1 MKDKLSHLIKN
12 IGIPRITIVTL
23 LIVIYI
29 AAYYLGLNVPALF
42 SDNLVRMGMN
52 GILVLAMV
60 PGILSGTG
68 LNFGL
73 PLGVICGIIGGLVS
87 IEFQV
92 TGLAGLLLAI
102 IVSIQRAV
110 SDGR

>member
-42 SDNLVRMGMN
+42 SDNLVQ
-52 GILVLAMV
+52 
-60 PGILSGTG
+60 
-68 LNFGL
+68 
-73 PLGVICGIIGGLVS
+73 IG
-87 IEFQV
+87 
-92 TGLAGLLLAI
+92 
-102 IVSIQRAV
+102 RAHV
-110 SDGR
+110 